1 MSQRERGGKKK
12 NMNRQHFGRHIGR
25 QSTQRSVPRSRVSR
39 CKLLSTPRWA
49 APRRE
54 GGSGSS
60 LTQDGGDYLA
70 TVFWALD
77 LNIDALLQRGRGQ
90 VAGRGREDG
99 GEGIWPSL
107 IEQLFLAFPHSL
119 NHWNSGQSVTYRL
132 GTILRA
138 VWRCSLKR
146 TCKTNDCT
154 YIFFNLPCQLMIFAG
169 TTCKRHAI
177 FLNVKWYK
185 ICVKC

>member
-1 MSQRERGGKKK
+1 MGVTSDVRARSG
-12 NMNRQHFGRHIGR
+12 
-25 QSTQRSVPRSRVSR
+25 QSHCRVSADAN
-39 CKLLSTPRWA
+39 SSAPPRWV

-54 GGSGSS
+54 AGSSSS

-90 VAGRGREDG
+90 AAGQGREDG

-132 GTILRA
+132 MTILRA
-138 VWRCSLKR
+138 V
-146 TCKTNDCT
+146 
-154 YIFFNLPCQLMIFAG
+154 
-169 TTCKRHAI
+169 
-177 FLNVKWYK
+177 
-185 ICVKC
+185 

>member
-1 MSQRERGGKKK
+1 MSQRERDKKTWTG
-12 NMNRQHFGRHIGR
+12 QHFGRHIGR
-25 QSTQRSVPRSRVSR
+25 QSTQRSVPLSRVSR
-39 CKLLSTPRWA
+39 CKLLSAPRWV

-54 GGSGSS
+54 AGSSSS

-90 VAGRGREDG
+90 AAGQGREDG

-132 GTILRA
+132 MTILRA
-138 VWRCSLKR
+138 V
-146 TCKTNDCT
+146 
-154 YIFFNLPCQLMIFAG
+154 
-169 TTCKRHAI
+169 
-177 FLNVKWYK
+177 
-185 ICVKC
+185 